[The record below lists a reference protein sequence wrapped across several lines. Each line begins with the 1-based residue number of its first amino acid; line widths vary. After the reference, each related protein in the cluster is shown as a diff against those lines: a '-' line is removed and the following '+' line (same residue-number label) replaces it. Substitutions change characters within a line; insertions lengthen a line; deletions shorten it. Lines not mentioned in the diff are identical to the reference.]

1 MDKWQIKNR
10 ETIFKSGVF
19 AIDRLDCFHPEKN
32 VSYDFGIL
40 KTPDWINVVALTDDG
55 KFIMVRQHR
64 LGTDEY
70 TLETPAGL
78 IEEGE
83 KPEAAARRELDEET
97 GYSPEKL
104 VPLKRLSANPAI
116 MNNYIYFYLA
126 TGCRKA
132 NRQKLD
138 PSEDI
143 EVLLYTREEIIDLI
157 KTNRIDHSI
166 IITALSLYFL
176 SPHDDAT
183 HRPSYYE
190 DARKA

>member
-1 MDKWQIKNR
+1 MDKWQIKSRGTVFN
-10 ETIFKSGVF
+10 SGVF

-32 VSYDFGIL
+32 VSHDFCIL

-64 LGTDEY
+64 LGTNEY

-97 GYSPEKL
+97 GYSSERL

-126 TGCRKA
+126 TGCRKT

-138 PSEDI
+138 PAEDI
-143 EVLLYTREEIIDLI
+143 EVLLYTREEIIELI

-176 SPHDDAT
+176 SPHDDAR

-190 DARKA
+190 GARNA

>member
-10 ETIFKSGVF
+10 ETVFNSGVF
-19 AIDRLDCFHPEKN
+19 AIDRLACFHPEKN
-32 VSYDFGIL
+32 VSHDFGIL

-78 IEEGE
+78 IEKGE
-83 KPEAAARRELDEET
+83 KPEAAARRELEEET
-97 GYSPEKL
+97 GYSSESL

-126 TGCRKA
+126 TGCRKT
-132 NRQKLD
+132 NRQNLD

-143 EVLLYTREEIIDLI
+143 EVLLYTREEIIELI
-157 KTNRIDHSI
+157 RTNRIDHSI

-176 SPHDDAT
+176 SPHDDAA
-183 HRPSYYE
+183 HLPGYYE
-190 DARKA
+190 NAPDA